1 MKYEV
6 RFTTQFKDEIESTVL
21 LSKKGLCFYI
31 R

>member
-21 LSKKGLCFYI
+21 LSKKGLNLS
-31 R
+31 